1 MVNSITERDIMS
13 TVSDEELKKVIAD
26 FLEMGHVENIIA
38 MFRRYPEYFD
48 WTGELLEDDRLNV
61 RLGLTILFEE
71 MQAQG
76 NDHLGRALPSLARV
90 LENDSSLLRGE
101 AVGIL
106 GIIGSPEAR
115 VLILS
120 MKDDQS
126 PQVRE
131 MVSLVL
137 EE

>member
-1 MVNSITERDIMS
+1 MT

-26 FLEMGHVENIIA
+26 FLEMGHVENIVA
-38 MFRRYPEYFD
+38 MFRRYPEYLD
-48 WTGELLEDDRLNV
+48 WTGELLEDDRFNV

-71 MQAQG
+71 LQAQE
-76 NDHLGRALPSLARV
+76 NAHLGRAIPSLARL
-90 LENDSSLLRGE
+90 LENPSPLLRGE
-101 AVGIL
+101 AIGIL

-115 VLILS
+115 ELIVA
-120 MKDDQS
+120 MQNDEN

-131 MVSLVL
+131 MVALAL

>member
-1 MVNSITERDIMS
+1 MR

-38 MFRRYPEYFD
+38 MFRRNPDYFD

-61 RLGLTILFEE
+61 RLGLTILFEA

-76 NDHLGRALPSLARV
+76 NEHLVRAVPSLARM
-90 LENDSSLLRGE
+90 LENSSALLRGE
-101 AVGIL
+101 AIGIL

-115 VLILS
+115 ELILS
-120 MKDDQS
+120 MQDDQS

>member
-1 MVNSITERDIMS
+1 MS
-13 TVSDEELKKVIAD
+13 TVNDEELKKVIAD

-38 MFRRYPEYFD
+38 MFRRKPAYFD
-48 WTGELLEDDRLNV
+48 WSGELLEDDRFNV

-76 NDHLGRALPSLARV
+76 NAHLGRAVPSLARL
-90 LENDSSLLRGE
+90 LENPSSLLRGE

-106 GIIGSPEAR
+106 GIIGGTEAR
-115 VLILS
+115 ELIVA
-120 MKDDQS
+120 MQNDHN

-131 MVSLVL
+131 MVALAL